1 MKGFQKTLAMTL
13 LASIIAT
20 GVLFGDSKPKESQ
33 PKDSVPKE
41 AQSSTTQKV
50 EAKETEKEMEGKDPL
65 TEREAEAE
73 EEAQDKE
80 KEKENE
86 AAEPTEKQ
94 VLGWKEWIKIGTKAD
109 VMRAKLDSGARTS
122 SLHAENIEEFER
134 DGREWVRFSMKDPGE
149 DDAKSILVKAPVQ
162 RVARVKNTDGTIE
175 RRFVVELGFTVGER
189 QFREEFNLNNRTGM
203 TCPVLI
209 GRNALRHLGYVDC
222 SRVDLAT
229 KKIFK

>member
-13 LASIIAT
+13 LASVIAT
-20 GVLFGDSKPKESQ
+20 GVLFGDS
-33 PKDSVPKE
+33 
-41 AQSSTTQKV
+41 
-50 EAKETEKEMEGKDPL
+50 EAKEAAAKEVQPATAQEVETTETEKAAESKDPL
-65 TEREAEAE
+65 TEREAEAV
-73 EEAQDKE
+73 EEAQDK
-80 KEKENE
+80 KNE
-86 AAEPTEKQ
+86 AVEPTEKQ

-175 RRFVVELGFTVGER
+175 RRFVVELGFTVGDR
-189 QFREEFNLNNRTGM
+189 QFREEFNLNDRTGM